1 MEFLSSELQS
11 GLILFGVFG
20 VLVTLGVPISFA
32 IGLATTATI
41 TFLIDLDQAL
51 FVVPQKM
58 ASGLDSF
65 TLLAIPFFIL
75 AGNIMNS
82 GGIARRLIELAKIVG
97 GRLPGALAHVNV
109 LANMLFGSISGSAV
123 ASAAAIGGIMSP
135 LQRKEGY
142 DPAFSAAVNAASCP
156 TGMLIPPSSTL
167 IVYSLISG
175 GTSVA
180 TLFVAG
186 YLPGI
191 LMGLGVMVVAGIV
204 AAKRGYPLIPL
215 PDFKEIL
222 LKIADAFL
230 PLLLIFIIMGGII
243 GGIFTAT
250 EASAVAV
257 VYTLLLAVGIYRE
270 VKITDL
276 PTIILESAITSSIVL
291 LLIGCSIGMSW
302 AMTFS
307 DIPYAIG
314 EALANVSENPL
325 IIMLVINICL
335 LVIGT
340 FMDMTPALLIFTPIF
355 LPVATELGMDPVH
368 FGIMMTYNLCIGII
382 TPPVGSALFISCS
395 VGKVA
400 IQDLVKPMLPF
411 YAAVIS
417 ILMLVTFIPEISL
430 LLPRVI
436 LGYGG

>member
-1 MEFLSSELQS
+1 MQS
-11 GLILFGVFG
+11 ALILFGVFA
-20 VLVTLGVPISFA
+20 VLVTFGVPISFA
-32 IGLATTATI
+32 IGLATVTCI
-41 TFLIDLDQAL
+41 TVLMSFDQAV
-51 FVVPQKM
+51 FVVAQRM
-58 ASGLDSF
+58 ATGLDSF

-75 AGNIMNS
+75 AGNIMNR
-82 GGIARRLIELAKIVG
+82 GGIAARMIELAKVLG
-97 GRLPGALAHVNV
+97 GRLPGALAHCNV
-109 LANMLFGSISGSAV
+109 LANMLFGAISGSAV
-123 ASAAAIGGIMSP
+123 ASAAAVGGIMSP
-135 LQRKEGY
+135 LQKKEGY
-142 DPAFSAAVNAASCP
+142 DPSYSAAVNAASCP

-186 YLPGI
+186 YIPGI
-191 LMGLGVMVVAGIV
+191 LMGLGVMIVAGII
-204 AAKRGYPLIPL
+204 AAKRGYPIIPM
-215 PDFKEIL
+215 PPFKEVVYKTL
-222 LKIADAFL
+222 DAIL
-230 PLLLIFIIMGGII
+230 PLMLIVIIMGGII

-257 VYTLLLAVGIYRE
+257 VYSLVLAVFIYRE
-270 VKITDL
+270 VKFTDL
-276 PTIILESAITSSIVL
+276 PGVILESAITSSIVL

-302 AMTFS
+302 AMAFS
-307 DIPYAIG
+307 DIPYAIA

-325 IIMLVINICL
+325 VIMLVINLCL

-395 VGKVA
+395 VGNVA
-400 IQDLVKPMLPF
+400 IKDIIKPMLPF
-411 YAAVIS
+411 YVAVIS
-417 ILMLVTFIPEISL
+417 ILMLVTFVPEISL
-430 LLPRVI
+430 FLPRVI